1 VGNYE
6 ASHREQA
13 LTTGASFPAR
23 KPEPN
28 SRASHRRLPKGR
40 FAMRHALYVTAVCVF
55 LIGGA
60 IAQSSSRQAD
70 QGAATPAYQPPTT
83 GQEQDIHR
91 NLKDVH
97 FAFNRYELTQ
107 DDQQSLEAA
116 ANWLKANTNVYITI
130 AGDADERGSIVYN
143 VYLSDKRAKAT
154 RDALVSMG
162 VPEDRIVFAT
172 GWGKLYPVCNQSDES
187 CWSQNRR
194 AHFEPWQA
202 GSLNAFNLLGTPAG
216 FEWADLSHSNLQS
229 GLKLQ
234 QDGRTL
240 QK

>member
-1 VGNYE
+1 M
-6 ASHREQA
+6 EQLERFVLLLANPDLSAYIRLA
-13 LTTGASFPAR
+13 L
-23 KPEPN
+23 
-28 SRASHRRLPKGR
+28 KGKDEL
-40 FAMRHALYVTAVCVF
+40 AMRYILFVSALSLC

-60 IAQSSSRQAD
+60 AAQNAQPASD
-70 QGAATPAYQPPTT
+70 QQAATPAYQPPTIE
-83 GQEQDIHR
+83 QEQDIHQ

-97 FAFNRYELTQ
+97 FAFERYDLNQ

-116 ANWLKANTNVYITI
+116 ANWLKANPNVYITI

-172 GWGKLYPVCNQSDES
+172 GWGKLYPVCNQSEES

-202 GSLNAFNLLGTPAG
+202 AGLNAFYLLGTPAG
-216 FEWADLSHSNLQS
+216 FEWADLSHSNSQTT
-229 GLKLQ
+229 LKPQ
-234 QDGRTL
+234 QDGRTS

>member
-1 VGNYE
+1 
-6 ASHREQA
+6 
-13 LTTGASFPAR
+13 
-23 KPEPN
+23 
-28 SRASHRRLPKGR
+28 
-40 FAMRHALYVTAVCVF
+40 MRPMLCVTAVCVS

-60 IAQSSSRQAD
+60 IAQSASTPAD
-70 QGAATPAYQPPTT
+70 ERAATPAYQPPTS
-83 GQEQDIHR
+83 GQEQDIHQ

-97 FAFNRYELTQ
+97 FAFDRYELTAA
-107 DDQQSLEAA
+107 DRQSLEAV
-116 ANWLKANTNVYITI
+116 ANWLKANPNVYITI

-162 VPEDRIVFAT
+162 VPDDRIVFAT

-202 GSLNAFNLLGTPAG
+202 GGLNAFNLLGTPAG
-216 FEWADLSHSNLQS
+216 FEWADLSHSSLPT
-229 GLKLQ
+229 GLKP
-234 QDGRTL
+234 